1 MTKLHAPT
9 PYHRMHIAL
18 AALTTACLVGLP
30 STGASAGPLDGHYI
44 SNKRNQ
50 MQISGS
56 RYSYIPRQGTT
67 NPKNVRSSGSVRLV
81 GGNVYKFSGNLNYP
95 CTLSGT
101 TLTCAGGKRI
111 WYRQ

>member
-1 MTKLHAPT
+1 MTIPNDNS
-9 PYHRMHIAL
+9 PCRRMRITL
-18 AALTTACLVGLP
+18 AALSTICLIALS

-56 RYSYIPRQGTT
+56 RYSYTPRQGTT
-67 NPKNVRSSGSVRLV
+67 NPKNVRSSGSVRSV
-81 GGNVYKFSGNLNYP
+81 GGNAYKFSGYLNYP

-101 TLTCAGGKRI
+101 TLSCAGGGRI